1 MTTAIIAGT
10 DIYHIPGLDFRTET
24 INTPYGDAVVNVGLG
39 EHSDLVFLP
48 RHGPRHTTPPHRINY
63 RAHLKA
69 LHVLGVHSILAAY
82 AVGSIQPDIPPKS
95 LVLLDDFLDFTS
107 DRPFTFYEGDDAGLA
122 HTIMSPPYCPTLR
135 QRLLELAPTF
145 DLELR
150 PSGTYVCTN
159 GPRFETPAEIRM
171 YRQLGGDVVG
181 MTGAQEATLARELG
195 MHFAGV
201 AISINW
207 AAGIESTIN
216 IVSEGQEAIRGRLL
230 ALFLKTLTDTHDFAC
245 HCHNAVLF
253 THRPAPSAGQR

>member
-10 DIYHIPGLDFRTET
+10 DIYHIPGLSFRRET
-24 INTPYGDAVVNVGLG
+24 ITTPYGDAIVDIGQG

-48 RHGPRHTTPPHRINY
+48 RHGPRHTMPPHRINY
-63 RAHLKA
+63 RTNLKA
-69 LHVLGVHSILAAY
+69 LHMLGVHSILAAY
-82 AVGSIQPDIPPKS
+82 AVGSIRSDIPPKA

-107 DRPFTFYEGDDAGLA
+107 DRPLTFYEGGDSGLA

-145 DLELR
+145 DLDLR
-150 PSGTYVCTN
+150 PTATYVCTN
-159 GPRFETPAEIRM
+159 GPRFETPGEIRM

-201 AISINW
+201 GLSINW

-216 IVSEGQEAIRGRLL
+216 IVSEGMDAIRGRLL
-230 ALFLKTLTDTHDFAC
+230 ALFLKTLNTTHDFSC
-245 HCHNAVLF
+245 TCSHSVLF
-253 THRPAPSAGQR
+253 THRPRAD